1 VKQPKRLLADELHA
15 STERGASLIEF
26 ALVLP
31 VLLMLLVGIVT
42 SAQAWNRQNTLQ
54 HVTREAARFG
64 ATLGPW
70 NSAAEAQVQAVID
83 TNLDVAGL
91 NPASVVSCI
100 DMGDN
105 PCSLD
110 SGGAVADDLV
120 GVAIFIPNY
129 TMDFVFFSATT
140 TLDSS
145 AVARYER

>member
-1 VKQPKRLLADELHA
+1 
-15 STERGASLIEF
+15 
-26 ALVLP
+26 
-31 VLLMLLVGIVT
+31 
-42 SAQAWNRQNTLQ
+42 
-54 HVTREAARFG
+54 
-64 ATLGPW
+64 
-70 NSAAEAQVQAVID
+70 
-83 TNLDVAGL
+83 
-91 NPASVVSCI
+91 
-100 DMGDN
+100 MGDN